1 MVLVSTGC
9 APKRVDYNQKSS
21 QLTLNMGKG
30 DVTQILGS
38 PRRTDVN
45 KDRERWIY
53 WNPVLIGF
61 TVMDN
66 ESLATDRLVVTFEN
80 GKVTR
85 WGQQTFTDDAMEMS
99 QKNMQAIIEATK
111 KQ

>member
-1 MVLVSTGC
+1 
-9 APKRVDYNQKSS
+9 
-21 QLTLNMGKG
+21 
-30 DVTQILGS
+30 
-38 PRRTDVN
+38 
-45 KDRERWIY
+45 
-53 WNPVLIGF
+53 
-61 TVMDN
+61 MDN